1 MGKQTSTYPPPEQ
14 RERWQERADE
24 LDMSMSQFLASMV
37 EAGMKK
43 FERDVEPD
51 FSNAELREQKAD
63 LQDELSH
70 VRERMQRLEDIAYGG
85 ERQEVID
92 YIENN
97 PGVEY
102 YEILTRIENTAGER
116 LTPALDWL
124 ETEGRIEKNEA
135 GQYFAVE
142 DADDDDDEQVF

>member
-1 MGKQTSTYPPPEQ
+1 
-14 RERWQERADE
+14 
-24 LDMSMSQFLASMV
+24 
-37 EAGMKK
+37 MKK